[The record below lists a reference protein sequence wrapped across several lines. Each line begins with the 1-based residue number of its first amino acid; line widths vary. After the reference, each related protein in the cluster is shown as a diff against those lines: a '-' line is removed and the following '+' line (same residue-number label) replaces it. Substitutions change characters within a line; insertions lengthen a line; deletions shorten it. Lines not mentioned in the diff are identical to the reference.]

1 MRIVSRAVHEHVLD
15 TSRRGQRWHVR
26 DGVLSLTPNRFQTG
40 DFTPRVQ
47 HGTRLRPTPS
57 QGPWGWGWPGA
68 RWACT
73 LQPGC
78 HYNNT
83 TRYLYLFVV
92 STRVD
97 SSTKLEHYSA
107 AGLPIHESQ
116 AEEQDIPERRRAPPP
131 GHPVEGSW
139 TVNVNWP
146 LNTWPKVSTQ
156 FVTTT
161 RKRKLRPARHFLP
174 LDTFYHVRALLL
186 PRAVGRPDC
195 LSQSRPV
202 V

>member
-1 MRIVSRAVHEHVLD
+1 MSGAILANYARLIRDIH
-15 TSRRGQRWHVR
+15 QRWHVR

-78 HYNNT
+78 HYNHT

-92 STRVD
+92 STSRHGLILQRNWNITPQPACP
-97 SSTKLEHYSA
+97 STSRRPKNRTFPSVA
-107 AGLPIHESQ
+107 AL
-116 AEEQDIPERRRAPPP
+116 R
-131 GHPVEGSW
+131 HPVEGSW

-174 LDTFYHVRALLL
+174 L
-186 PRAVGRPDC
+186 
-195 LSQSRPV
+195 
-202 V
+202 